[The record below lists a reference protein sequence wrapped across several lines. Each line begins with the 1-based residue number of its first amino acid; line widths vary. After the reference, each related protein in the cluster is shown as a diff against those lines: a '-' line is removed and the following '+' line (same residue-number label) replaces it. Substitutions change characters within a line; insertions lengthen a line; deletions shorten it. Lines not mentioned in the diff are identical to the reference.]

1 MLNEIK
7 SNMELM
13 GGITMLI
20 SFLLVYFVI
29 PKVIWI
35 NQYRHLTDN
44 PDYRS
49 SHNRSTPTMAG
60 FSFFI
65 ALPIVIFFISGWDV
79 DKISIN
85 YIASIVIIFAIG
97 IKDDLARS
105 TPSAKIVG
113 EIIAILFVLNCDCI
127 QISSLEGFLGI
138 YEIPSFFSNILIILT
153 VLTIINAYNLID
165 GIDGLAASIGVT
177 IFSIYALV
185 YYVLGLNFY
194 FLLSLSLIGMLLA
207 FLRYNIS
214 NSDRIFMGDTG
225 SLIIGF
231 SIGFLTLKF
240 LSMDPLQ
247 FNHFTFLPDN
257 KIIVVVAILCIPLFD
272 TFRVIAIRLLSK
284 KSPFLPDRNHM
295 HHVLIDNGLSH
306 FNASIFLSISNYII
320 ALILIY
326 GSSLFNSY
334 IMLVVLILVYTLFLI
349 LFYKLKQ
356 IALIKE
362 RVNIRATKEI
372 K

>member
-1 MLNEIK
+1 MLNDIK
-7 SNMELM
+7 SNKEIM
-13 GGITMLI
+13 GGVIMLI
-20 SFLLVYFVI
+20 SFLMVYFVI

-35 NQYRHLTDN
+35 NQYRRLMDD

-65 ALPIVIFFISGWDV
+65 ALPVIIFFISNWDT

-105 TPSAKIVG
+105 TPSAKVLG
-113 EIIAILFVLNCDCI
+113 EVIAILFVLNCPCI

-138 YEIPSFFSNILIILT
+138 YEIPSFISNILI
-153 VLTIINAYNLID
+153 VLTILTIVNSYNLID

-185 YYVLGLNFY
+185 FYVLGLNFY

-214 NSDRIFMGDTG
+214 NSDKIFMGDTG

-247 FNHFTFLPDN
+247 FNHFTFLPEN
-257 KIIVVVAILCIPLFD
+257 KIIIVIAILCIPLFD
-272 TFRVIAIRLLSK
+272 TFRVMVIRLFNK
-284 KSPFLPDRNHM
+284 KSPFYPDRNHM

-306 FNASIFLSISNYII
+306 FNASIFLAISNYII

-326 GSSLFNSY
+326 GSSLFKSY
-334 IMLVVLILVYTLFLI
+334 IMLAILILVYGLFLL

-356 IALIKE
+356 IILIKE
-362 RVNIRATKEI
+362 RVIQSETNEI